1 MHIENASRR
10 AARRGFTLIELLV
23 VIAIIA
29 LLIGLLLPA
38 LGQARK
44 VTKTS
49 ICSSNMRQ
57 LGQGANSYSTEFQD
71 KIFAFTWDRTHGNS
85 RYADLESQRR
95 GTGTAPA
102 SAQAIDIIRR
112 RSGREDIPRIDSWI
126 PQVLYTHLVLQDYLA
141 SRLPEKLVA
150 CPEDW
155 RRLFW
160 QEDVGRRFNNGDFLP
175 DQPTPGGINNRWPFS
190 SSYQT
195 PSSTYD
201 FYANRIGIP
210 AADWQR
216 RIQQAGSHG
225 FYLVPGNSKLGEL
238 LYGDVQFPANKVL
251 YHDQYGRHF
260 GKQELYFG
268 YADARQPLLT
278 FDGAV
283 TVQYTRETNRGWNP
297 IAQNSRAVTR
307 YFYDPQAYEPPLRD
321 GSRRAGGDQVDGYYR
336 WTRGGN
342 KGVDFGQQE
351 IDTGQIR

>member
-1 MHIENASRR
+1 M
-10 AARRGFTLIELLV
+10 

-44 VTKTS
+44 VTKLS

-71 KIFAFTWDRTHGNS
+71 KIFAFTWDATHGSS
-85 RYADLESQRR
+85 RFADLEAQRR
-95 GTGTAPA
+95 TVNGGTAAA
-102 SAQAIDIIRR
+102 SAQAVDIIRR
-112 RSGREDIPRIDSWI
+112 RSGREDIPRIDGWI

-150 CPEDW
+150 CTEDW

-160 QEDVGRRFNNGDFLP
+160 QEDVGRRFDNGDFLP
-175 DQPTPGGINNRWPFS
+175 DQPNPAGLGKRWPFS

-201 FYANRIGIP
+201 YFASTIGVPP
-210 AADWQR
+210 ATWQR
-216 RIQQAGSHG
+216 RIQQAGVHNL
-225 FYLVPGNSKLGEL
+225 YLVPGNSRLGDL
-238 LYGDVQFPANKVL
+238 LFGDIQFPSSKVL

-260 GKQELYFG
+260 GKQDLYFG
-268 YADARQPLLT
+268 YPDARQPLLT

-283 TVQYTRETNRGWNP
+283 SIQYTRDTNRGWNP
-297 IAQNSRAVTR
+297 IAQTNRAVTR
-307 YFYDPQAYEPPLRD
+307 YNYDPAEYEPPLRD
-321 GSRRAGGDQVDGYYR
+321 GSRRAGGDLVDGYYR

-342 KGVDFGQQE
+342 KGVDFGQRE
-351 IDTGQIR
+351 IDTGQPQ